1 MTSAATETRENKM
14 GTMPISKLLVSMSI
28 PMMISMMVQA
38 LYNIVDSAF
47 VAQINENALSAVSLA
62 FPMQNFMIAVGTGTG
77 VGVNA
82 LLSKS
87 LGAKKQELA
96 DKTANVS
103 LFLAVMN
110 WLFFVAVG
118 LLFVGAFLRGQTDIP
133 EIIDYGTTYLRIC
146 MLCSFGVYAQIAFER
161 LLQATGRT
169 VYSMITQIAG
179 AIVNIIMDPILIFG
193 LFGFPALGVAGA
205 AIATVTGQF
214 VGMTLGLVFNLKK
227 NTDIHFNLR
236 NILPNRFVLKSIY
249 TVAIPSILM
258 VSIGSV
264 MIFFLNRILDG
275 FTTTAIAVF
284 GVYFK
289 LQSFIFMPIF
299 GLNNGMI
306 PIIAYNYGARKRERI
321 LETAKLSVCCAIGI
335 MMLGLLVFQLLPDKL
350 LSLFNASDYMLE
362 IGVPALR
369 IISISFLMAGYSVVS
384 CAVFQALGNGVYS
397 LMVSVARQIVVLLPV
412 AYLLSRLGDL
422 NKVWFSF
429 PIAEIAC
436 VLLCTVFLKKI
447 LKKIDFPKEEAA

>member
-1 MTSAATETRENKM
+1 MNSAAAETRENKM
-14 GTMPISKLLVSMSI
+14 GTMPIRKLLVSMSI
-28 PMMISMMVQA
+28 PMMISMLVQA

-110 WLFFVAVG
+110 WLFFIVVG
-118 LLFVGAFLRGQTDIP
+118 LLFTGVFLRGQTDIP
-133 EIIDYGTTYLRIC
+133 EIIGYGTTYLRIC
-146 MLCSFGVYAQIAFER
+146 MMCSLGVYMQIAFER

-169 VYSMITQIAG
+169 VYSMATQIAG
-179 AIVNIIMDPILIFG
+179 ALVNIILDPVLIFG
-193 LFGFPALGVAGA
+193 LFGLPALGVAGA
-205 AIATVTGQF
+205 AIATVIGQF
-214 VGMTLGLVFNLKK
+214 VGMTLGLFFNLKK
-227 NTDIHFNLR
+227 NADIRFNPK
-236 NILPNRFVLKSIY
+236 NVLPNRSILKSIY
-249 TVAIPSILM
+249 TVAVPSILM

-264 MIFFLNRILDG
+264 MIFFLNRILAG

-321 LETAKLSVCCAIGI
+321 LETIKLSVFFAVCI
-335 MMLGLLVFQLLPDKL
+335 MLFGLLVFQLLPDRL
-350 LSLFNASDYMLE
+350 LGLFNASEYMLE
-362 IGVPALR
+362 IGIPALR
-369 IISISFLMAGYSVVS
+369 VISVSFLLAGYSVVC

-397 LMVSVARQIVVLLPV
+397 LLVSIARQIVVLVPA
-412 AYLLSRLGDL
+412 AYLLARLGDL
-422 NKVWFSF
+422 DKVWLAF

-436 VLLCTVFLKKI
+436 VFICTVFLKMI
-447 LKKIDFPKEEAA
+447 MKKIDFAKE

>member
-1 MTSAATETRENKM
+1 MSSAAAETRENRM
-14 GTMPISKLLVSMSI
+14 GTMPVRKLLVSMSI
-28 PMMISMMVQA
+28 PMMISMLVQA

-103 LFLAVMN
+103 LFLAGMN
-110 WLFFVAVG
+110 WLFFIVAG
-118 LLFVGAFLRGQTDIP
+118 LLFTGVFLRGQTDIP
-133 EIIDYGTTYLRIC
+133 EIIGYGTTYLRIC
-146 MLCSFGVYAQIAFER
+146 MLCSFGLYMQFAFER

-169 VYSMITQIAG
+169 VYSMVTQIAG
-179 AIVNIIMDPILIFG
+179 AVVNIIMDPILIFG

-205 AIATVTGQF
+205 AIATIFGQF
-214 VGMTLGLVFNLKK
+214 VGMTLGFYFNLKK
-227 NTDIHFNLR
+227 NTDIHFSLK
-236 NILPNRFVLKSIY
+236 NILPNRLILKSIY

-264 MIFFLNRILDG
+264 MIFFLNRILAG
-275 FTTTAIAVF
+275 FTTTAVAVF

-299 GLNNGMI
+299 GLNNG
-306 PIIAYNYGARKRERI
+306 P
-321 LETAKLSVCCAIGI
+321 
-335 MMLGLLVFQLLPDKL
+335 
-350 LSLFNASDYMLE
+350 LSLY
-362 IGVPALR
+362 
-369 IISISFLMAGYSVVS
+369 FLM
-384 CAVFQALGNGVYS
+384 
-397 LMVSVARQIVVLLPV
+397 
-412 AYLLSRLGDL
+412 
-422 NKVWFSF
+422 
-429 PIAEIAC
+429 
-436 VLLCTVFLKKI
+436 
-447 LKKIDFPKEEAA
+447 

>member
-1 MTSAATETRENKM
+1 MSSAAAETRENRM
-14 GTMPISKLLVSMSI
+14 GTMPIRKLLVSMSI
-28 PMMISMMVQA
+28 PMMISMLVQA

-103 LFLAVMN
+103 LFLAGMN
-110 WLFFVAVG
+110 WLFFIVAG
-118 LLFVGAFLRGQTDIP
+118 LLFTGVFLRGQTDIP
-133 EIIDYGTTYLRIC
+133 EIIGYGTTYLRIC
-146 MLCSFGVYAQIAFER
+146 MLCSFGLYMQFAFER

-169 VYSMITQIAG
+169 VYSMVTQIAG
-179 AIVNIIMDPILIFG
+179 AVVNIIMDPILIFG

-205 AIATVTGQF
+205 AIATIFGQF
-214 VGMTLGLVFNLKK
+214 VGMTLGFYFNLKK
-227 NTDIHFNLR
+227 NTDIHFSLK
-236 NILPNRFVLKSIY
+236 NILPNRLILKSIY

-264 MIFFLNRILDG
+264 MIFFLNRILAG
-275 FTTTAIAVF
+275 FTTTAVAVF

-321 LETAKLSVCCAIGI
+321 LETIKLSVIAAICI
-335 MMLGLLVFQLLPDKL
+335 MLLGLLAFQLLPDKL
-350 LSLFNASDYMLE
+350 LGLFNASEYMLE
-362 IGVPALR
+362 IGIPALR
-369 IISISFLMAGYSVVS
+369 IISISFLLAGYSVVC
-384 CAVFQALGNGVYS
+384 CAVFQALGNGIYS
-397 LMVSVARQIVVLLPV
+397 LIVSIARQIVVLLPV
-412 AYLLSRLGDL
+412 AYLLARLGDL
-422 NKVWFSF
+422 NKVWFSY

-436 VLLCTVFLKKI
+436 VFICAVFMKMI
-447 LKKIDFPKEEAA
+447 MRKIDFTKE

>member
-1 MTSAATETRENKM
+1 MSSAAAETRENRM
-14 GTMPISKLLVSMSI
+14 GTMPVRKLLVSMSI
-28 PMMISMMVQA
+28 PMMISMLVQA

-103 LFLAVMN
+103 LFLAGMN
-110 WLFFVAVG
+110 WLFFIVAG
-118 LLFVGAFLRGQTDIP
+118 LLFTGVFLRGQTDIP
-133 EIIDYGTTYLRIC
+133 EIIGYGTTYLRIC
-146 MLCSFGVYAQIAFER
+146 MLCSFGLYMQFAFER

-169 VYSMITQIAG
+169 VYSMVTQIAG
-179 AIVNIIMDPILIFG
+179 AVVNIIMDPILIFG

-205 AIATVTGQF
+205 AIATIFGQF
-214 VGMTLGLVFNLKK
+214 VGMTLGVYFNLKK
-227 NTDIHFNLR
+227 NTDIHFSLK
-236 NILPNRFVLKSIY
+236 NILPNRLILKSIY

-264 MIFFLNRILDG
+264 MIFFLNRILAG
-275 FTTTAIAVF
+275 FTTTAVAVF

-306 PIIAYNYGARKRERI
+306 PIIAYNYGARNRKRI
-321 LETAKLSVCCAIGI
+321 MDTARMSIIIAVSI
-335 MMLGLLVFQLLPDKL
+335 MLLGLAAFQLFPAQL
-350 LSLFNASDYMLE
+350 LLLFDASDHMLE

-369 IISISFLMAGYSVVS
+369 LISLSFLFAGYCIIVGS
-384 CAVFQALGNGVYS
+384 VFQALGNGMYS
-397 LMVSVARQIVVLLPV
+397 LITSVARQLLCILPAAWIFAEVWGLHAVWYSFPLAEIISVVLSTILFKRI
-412 AYLLSRLGDL
+412 YD
-422 NKVWFSF
+422 NK
-429 PIAEIAC
+429 IRN
-436 VLLCTVFLKKI
+436 LQ
-447 LKKIDFPKEEAA
+447 

>member
-1 MTSAATETRENKM
+1 MSSAAAETRENRM
-14 GTMPISKLLVSMSI
+14 GTMPIRKLLVSMSI
-28 PMMISMMVQA
+28 PMMISMLVQA

-103 LFLAVMN
+103 LFLAGMN
-110 WLFFVAVG
+110 WLFFIVAG
-118 LLFVGAFLRGQTDIP
+118 LLFTGVFLRGQTDIP
-133 EIIDYGTTYLRIC
+133 EIIGYGTTYLRIC
-146 MLCSFGVYAQIAFER
+146 MLCSFGLYMQFAFER

-169 VYSMITQIAG
+169 VYSMVTQIAG
-179 AIVNIIMDPILIFG
+179 AVVNIIMDPILIFG
-193 LFGFPALGVAGA
+193 
-205 AIATVTGQF
+205 QF
-214 VGMTLGLVFNLKK
+214 VGMTLGFYFNLKK
-227 NTDIHFNLR
+227 NTDIHFSLK
-236 NILPNRFVLKSIY
+236 NILPNRLILKSIY

-264 MIFFLNRILDG
+264 MIFFLNRILAG

-321 LETAKLSVCCAIGI
+321 LETIKLSVIAAICI
-335 MMLGLLVFQLLPDKL
+335 MLLGLLAFQLLPDKL
-350 LSLFNASDYMLE
+350 LGLFNASEYMLE
-362 IGVPALR
+362 IGIPALR
-369 IISISFLMAGYSVVS
+369 IISISFLLAGYSVVC
-384 CAVFQALGNGVYS
+384 CAVFQALGNGIYS
-397 LMVSVARQIVVLLPV
+397 LIVSIARQIVVLLPV
-412 AYLLSRLGDL
+412 AYLLARLGDL
-422 NKVWFSF
+422 NKVWFSY

-436 VLLCTVFLKKI
+436 VFICAVFMKMI
-447 LKKIDFPKEEAA
+447 MKKIDFTKE

>member
-1 MTSAATETRENKM
+1 MNSAAAETRENKM
-14 GTMPISKLLVSMSI
+14 GTMPIRKLLVSMSI
-28 PMMISMMVQA
+28 PMMISMLVQA

-110 WLFFVAVG
+110 WLFFIVVG
-118 LLFVGAFLRGQTDIP
+118 LLFTGVFLRGQTDIP
-133 EIIDYGTTYLRIC
+133 EIIGYGTTYLRIC
-146 MLCSFGVYAQIAFER
+146 MMCSLGVYMQIAFER

-169 VYSMITQIAG
+169 VYSMATQIAG
-179 AIVNIIMDPILIFG
+179 ALVNIILDPVLIFG
-193 LFGFPALGVAGA
+193 LFGLPALGVAGA
-205 AIATVTGQF
+205 AIATVIGQF
-214 VGMTLGLVFNLKK
+214 VGMTLGFFFNLKK
-227 NTDIHFNLR
+227 NADIHFNPK
-236 NILPNRFVLKSIY
+236 NVLPNRSILKSIY
-249 TVAIPSILM
+249 TVAVPSILM

-264 MIFFLNRILDG
+264 MIFFLNRILAG

-321 LETAKLSVCCAIGI
+321 LETIKLSVFFAVCI
-335 MMLGLLVFQLLPDKL
+335 MLFGLLVFQLFPDRL
-350 LSLFNASDYMLE
+350 LGLFNASEYMLE
-362 IGVPALR
+362 IGIPALR
-369 IISISFLMAGYSVVS
+369 VISVSFLLAGYSVVC

-397 LMVSVARQIVVLLPV
+397 LLVSIARQIVVLVPA
-412 AYLLSRLGDL
+412 AYLLARLGDL
-422 NKVWFSF
+422 DKVWLAF

-436 VLLCTVFLKKI
+436 VFICTVFLKMI
-447 LKKIDFPKEEAA
+447 MKKIDFAKE

>member
-1 MTSAATETRENKM
+1 MNSAAAETRENKM
-14 GTMPISKLLVSMSI
+14 GTMPIRKLLVSMSI
-28 PMMISMMVQA
+28 PMMISMLVQA

-110 WLFFVAVG
+110 WLFFIVVG
-118 LLFVGAFLRGQTDIP
+118 LLFTGVFLRGQTDIP
-133 EIIDYGTTYLRIC
+133 EIIGYGTTYLRIC
-146 MLCSFGVYAQIAFER
+146 MMCSLGVYMQIAFER

-169 VYSMITQIAG
+169 VYSMATQIAG
-179 AIVNIIMDPILIFG
+179 ALVNIILDPVLIFG
-193 LFGFPALGVAGA
+193 LFGLPALGVAGA
-205 AIATVTGQF
+205 AIATVIGQF
-214 VGMTLGLVFNLKK
+214 VGMTLGLFFNLKK
-227 NTDIHFNLR
+227 NADIHFNPK
-236 NILPNRFVLKSIY
+236 NVLPNRSILKSIY

-264 MIFFLNRILDG
+264 MIFFLNRILAA
-275 FTTTAIAVF
+275 FTTTAVAVF

-321 LETAKLSVCCAIGI
+321 LETIKLSVFFAVCI
-335 MMLGLLVFQLLPDKL
+335 MLFGLLVFQLLPDRL
-350 LSLFNASDYMLE
+350 LGLFNASEYMLE
-362 IGVPALR
+362 IGIPALR
-369 IISISFLMAGYSVVS
+369 VISVSFLLAGYSVVC

-397 LMVSVARQIVVLLPV
+397 LLVSIARQIVVLVPA
-412 AYLLSRLGDL
+412 AYLLARLGDL
-422 NKVWFSF
+422 DKVWLAF

-436 VLLCTVFLKKI
+436 VFICTVFLKMI
-447 LKKIDFPKEEAA
+447 MKKIDFAKE

>member
-1 MTSAATETRENKM
+1 MNAAAEPRENKM
-14 GTMPISKLLVSMSI
+14 GVMPVNKLLLSMSI
-28 PMMISMMVQA
+28 PMMVSMLVQA

-87 LGAKKQELA
+87 LGAKKHELA

-110 WLFFVAVG
+110 WLLFVVIG
-118 LLFVGAFLRGQTDIP
+118 LLFVGMFLRGQTDIP
-133 EIIDYGTTYLRIC
+133 EIIAYGTTYLRIC
-146 MLCSFGVYAQIAFER
+146 LLCSFGVYAQIAFER

-169 VYSMITQIAG
+169 FYSMITQAVG
-179 AIVNIIMDPILIFG
+179 ALVNIVMDPILIFG
-193 LFGFPALGVAGA
+193 LFGLPAMGVAGA
-205 AIATVTGQF
+205 AIATVIGQF
-214 VGMTLGLVFNLKK
+214 VGMLLGLYFNLKK
-227 NTDIHFNLR
+227 NTEIHFSLK
-236 NILPNRFVLKSIY
+236 NILPNRFILKNIY

-264 MIFFLNRILDG
+264 MIFFLNRILAA
-275 FTTTAIAVF
+275 FTTTAVAVF

-299 GLNNGMI
+299 GLNNGMV

-321 LETAKLSVCCAIGI
+321 LETIKYSIFYAVSI
-335 MMLGLLVFQLLPDKL
+335 MLLGLLVFQTLPDKL
-350 LSLFNASDYMLE
+350 LALFNASAYMLE

-369 IISISFLMAGYSVVS
+369 IISVSFLMAGYSVVTS
-384 CAVFQALGNGVYS
+384 SVFQALGNGVYS
-397 LMVSVARQIVVLLPV
+397 LVVSAARQLLVLLPV
-412 AYLLSRLGDL
+412 AYLLSRLGEL
-422 NKVWFSF
+422 NKVWLAF
-429 PIAEIAC
+429 PIAEVAC
-436 VLLCTVFLKKI
+436 VVICTLFLKRI
-447 LKKIDFPKEEAA
+447 MKKLDFAKQ

>member
-1 MTSAATETRENKM
+1 MNAAAEPRENKM
-14 GTMPISKLLVSMSI
+14 GVMPINKLLLSMSI
-28 PMMISMMVQA
+28 PMMVSMLVQA

-110 WLFFVAVG
+110 WLFFVVIG
-118 LLFVGAFLRGQTDIP
+118 LSFVGVFLRGQTDIP
-133 EIIDYGTTYLRIC
+133 EIIGYGTTYLRIC

-169 VYSMITQIAG
+169 FYSMITQAVG
-179 AIVNIIMDPILIFG
+179 AVVNIIMDPILIFG
-193 LFGFPALGVAGA
+193 LFGLPAMGVAGA
-205 AIATVTGQF
+205 AIATVIGQI
-214 VGMTLGLVFNLKK
+214 VGMLLGLYFNLKK
-227 NTDIHFNLR
+227 NTDIHFNLK
-236 NILPNRFVLKSIY
+236 NVLPNRFILKSIY
-249 TVAIPSILM
+249 TVALPSILM

-264 MIFFLNRILDG
+264 MIFFLNRILAA

-321 LETAKLSVCCAIGI
+321 LETIKLSICYAVSI
-335 MMLGLLVFQLLPDKL
+335 MLAGLLIFQTLPDKL
-350 LSLFNASDYMLE
+350 LALFNASEYMLE

-369 IISISFLMAGYSVVS
+369 IISISFLMAGYAIVTSS
-384 CAVFQALGNGVYS
+384 VFQALGNGIYS
-397 LMVSVARQIVVLLPV
+397 LIISAARQLVVLAPV
-412 AYLLSRLGDL
+412 AYLLAQFGDL
-422 NKVWFSF
+422 NKVWFAF
-429 PIAEIAC
+429 PIAEVAC
-436 VLLCTVFLKKI
+436 VIICTLFLKQI
-447 LKKIDFPKEEAA
+447 MKKLDFAKQ